1 MGIINIMIAFLFLSF
16 SIHIVIPQSTLNN
29 FQRSRL
35 VCDGRNALGLLGP
48 ICGRPLGIDFYYK
61 ENLLYIADAYKGLL
75 VGANETLAVQLATEA
90 EGVPFK
96 SPDGLN
102 VDQLTGEVY
111 FTDASSVYQI
121 SELPVAVLLNDSTGR
136 LLKYNPVSKNVTV
149 LLRGL
154 GGAAGVAIS
163 NDSSY
168 VLVSEYIPKRI
179 QKYWLKGPMA
189 FKSEVIINLE
199 GRPDNIRKS
208 PRGDSFWVAVTTTNL
223 VGGTIPKAIEIN
235 GNGVILRNISLDR
248 YYSTSISEF
257 SQHGEQFYVG
267 SLQARFVGDGAVAGA
282 KTFLKYSRDGVE
294 TLAAPNGYAMGSGEV
309 ETLAGLDD
317 CATGSEARSAWAC
330 SFDAP
335 PAIELVAWDV
345 PAMLLY

>member
-16 SIHIVIPQSTLNN
+16 SIHIVISQSTLNN
-29 FQRSRL
+29 FQRLYLPSTSVGPEAIIFDSLGRGPYTGISDGRIIKYNGSSFTEVYITSPNRSRL

-189 FKSEVIINLE
+189 FKSEVIINFD

-223 VGGTIPKAIEIN
+223 VDGTIPKAIEIN

-267 SLQARFVGDGAVAGA
+267 SLQARFVG
-282 KTFLKYSRDGVE
+282 KF
-294 TLAAPNGYAMGSGEV
+294 N
-309 ETLAGLDD
+309 
-317 CATGSEARSAWAC
+317 
-330 SFDAP
+330 
-335 PAIELVAWDV
+335 
-345 PAMLLY
+345 